1 MARNIVVSGA
11 SRGIGLCIAQQHTAK
26 GDTVHIIART
36 LTPQVRELAEQHPN
50 CVLHQGDV
58 SDTGKLTPALQ
69 EIIAAI
75 PHIDILYNVAA
86 IFFEE
91 DRKGLADLDIDRIPE
106 MVNTNACGALR
117 VLKGLAPIIDEH
129 TTILNISSEAACIGT
144 TEEVALYSY
153 TMSKAALNI
162 ATKVYHNEHGK
173 KRNAVVVCPGW
184 VRTDMGGP
192 AADLAPEYSAEKL
205 VELAENLDKQ
215 DPDSLFFKYDGR
227 ALPW

>member
-1 MARNIVVSGA
+1 MAKTIVVSGA
-11 SRGIGLCIAQQHTAK
+11 SRGIGFCIAQRHIQK
-26 GDTVHIIART
+26 GDSVHIIART
-36 LTPQVRELAEQHPN
+36 QTEQVINLAKEN
-50 CVLHQGDV
+50 ANAFLYQGDV
-58 SDTGKLTPALQ
+58 SDTQKLAPALSQ
-69 EIIAAI
+69 IKAAAA
-75 PHIDILYNVAA
+75 HIDILYNVAA
-86 IFFEE
+86 VFFEE
-91 DRKGLADLDIDRIPE
+91 DRKGLAELDIDRIPE

-129 TTILNISSEAACIGT
+129 TAIINVSSEAACIGT

-192 AADLAPEYSAEKL
+192 TADLAPEYSAGKL
-205 VELAENLDKQ
+205 IELAENLDKQ
-215 DPDSLFFKYDGR
+215 DPSGLFFKYDGR
-227 ALPW
+227 LLPW

>member
-1 MARNIVVSGA
+1 MAKNIVISGA
-11 SRGIGLCIAQQHTAK
+11 SKGIGFCIAQQHTQK
-26 GDTVHIIART
+26 GDNVHIIART
-36 LTPQVRELAEQHPN
+36 LTDQVKKLAEENAN
-50 CVLHQGDV
+50 CTLHQGDV
-58 SDTGKLTPALQ
+58 SSTEKLALALA
-69 EIIAAI
+69 EIAAAL

-91 DRKGLADLDIDRIPE
+91 DRKGLAELDIDRIPE

-117 VLKGLAPIIDEH
+117 VLKGLAGSIDED
-129 TTILNISSEAACIGT
+129 TTILNVSSEAACIGT

-173 KRNAVVVCPGW
+173 KRNAIVACPGW
-184 VRTDMGGP
+184 VRTEMGGP
-192 AADLAPEYSAEKL
+192 AADLAPEFSAEKL
-205 VELAENLDKQ
+205 IELAENLDEME
-215 DPDSLFFKYDGR
+215 PDHLFFKYDGR